1 MSGYAVDCN
10 HTGGRRLL
18 RTYEEYDAKLT
29 SALAPAIIE
38 GAFRSLISSNWTLA
52 GTNP

>member
-1 MSGYAVDCN
+1 MSGYADDCN

-18 RTYEEYDAKLT
+18 RAYEEYDAKLT

-38 GAFRSLISSNWTLA
+38 GAYQRLISSGWTLA
-52 GTNP
+52 GTNA